1 MIQQGQATVSRLDVR
16 TLAARAEVRKRPS
29 LARRLL
35 RSRSAQIGLAIVL
48 LLILLGVGAPL
59 IAPYD
64 PNAMTYTSILAP
76 PGPEHLFGT
85 DDFGRDLFSRALYG
99 IQISLAVGASV
110 TVLTAVAGLFLGL
123 VAGFY
128 PRLDSWIMRA
138 MDVVM
143 AFPGILLAIGIM
155 AVLGPSLV
163 NIFLALAISYTPRT
177 ARVIRGQ
184 LLSLKDQEFVI
195 AARSL
200 GLPDRR
206 VLLNHIAPNT
216 IGPLLVQQSFI
227 LALAVLAESGLNF
240 LGVGVPPD
248 VPTLGSM
255 LSESRTFLRSAPWV
269 AIFPG
274 VMISLMVLGFNLLGD
289 GLRDV
294 LDPRLQHR
302 S

>member
-1 MIQQGQATVSRLDVR
+1 MIQQSQAMVSRVDAP

-29 LARRLL
+29 LVRRLL
-35 RSRSAQIGLAIVL
+35 RSRSAQIGLGVVL
-48 LLILLGVGAPL
+48 LLVLLGLGAPL
-59 IAPYD
+59 LAPYD
-64 PNAMTYTSILAP
+64 PNAMAYTSILAP

-99 IQISLAVGASV
+99 IRISLAVGASV
-110 TVLTAVAGLFLGL
+110 TVLTAVAGLSLGL
-123 VAGFY
+123 LAGFY
-128 PRLDSWIMRA
+128 PRVDSWIMRA

-184 LLSLKDQEFVI
+184 LLSLKDQEFVV

-274 VMISLMVLGFNLLGD
+274 VMISLLVLGFNLLGD